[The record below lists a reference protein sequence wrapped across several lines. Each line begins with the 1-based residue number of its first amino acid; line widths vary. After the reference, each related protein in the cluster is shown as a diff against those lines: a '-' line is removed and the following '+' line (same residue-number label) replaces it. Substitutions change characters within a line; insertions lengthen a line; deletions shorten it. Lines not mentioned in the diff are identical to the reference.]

1 MSPCDNLG
9 AIGLACGCARRSVAY
24 RWMTRATPMTHRC
37 LPSQMWRACAFD
49 RTTLICQRVLPGL
62 ELLSMR
68 VFGLDTTAAFT

>member
-1 MSPCDNLG
+1 MRE
-9 AIGLACGCARRSVAY
+9 AIGCVPSDDPRDADDASMSAVANVES
-24 RWMTRATPMTHRC
+24 
-37 LPSQMWRACAFD
+37 LPFD